1 MKNLFHC
8 HPSTSVILSEV
19 AAATES
25 KDPYAARSLA
35 AGTFFDGATS
45 PPRAKSRRI
54 CGSCPQHSCGAKE
67 NDQFAS
73 GGKEKAKIDL

>member
-8 HPSTSVILSEV
+8 HPSTSVILSERS
-19 AAATES
+19 ES

-35 AGTFFDGATS
+35 TGTFFDGATS
-45 PPRAKSRRI
+45 PPRAKSRGI

-73 GGKEKAKIDL
+73 SGKEKAKIDL